1 VKEQREQ
8 RTSSNMVSAKTLAY
22 GYQPSGVK
30 RGGKA
35 KTYLGDQ
42 PKKHCRA
49 ASGLPTTKHKPT
61 HKKPTPPATKN
72 RHNNPSFFCR
82 FFLECEY

>member
-1 VKEQREQ
+1 
-8 RTSSNMVSAKTLAY
+8 MVSAKKLGLRLPTLKGETWGEANT
-22 GYQPSGVK
+22 S
-30 RGGKA
+30 
-35 KTYLGDQ
+35 LGTQ
-42 PKKHCRA
+42 PKNNWRA

-72 RHNNPSFFCR
+72 NHNNPSFFCR